1 MSKVLTQINFDYIGG
16 DKNVAKMYVASDRLE
31 VIWEAV
37 ENELANRN
45 FVRHNISYSWL
56 VDSSGL
62 CIARLLSTNGI
73 ISQFRIRTGID
84 KRYEE

>member
-1 MSKVLTQINFDYIGG
+1 MSKVLTEITFDYIGG
-16 DKNVAKMYVASDRLE
+16 DKKVPKMYVTSDRLE
-31 VIWEAV
+31 VIWERV
-37 ENELANRN
+37 ENELAIRR